1 MTRLTWGSVPVSDR
15 DRNLMVY
22 MYLPEGEY
30 SLTQGRA
37 GRRLGGL

>member
-1 MTRLTWGSVPVSDR
+1 MSDR

-30 SLTQGRA
+30 SLTQGGGWVEA
-37 GRRLGGL
+37 GWAMT